1 MELGGIGMLID
12 MPATLRLDRAAI
24 EPLVREIVTDILQE
38 QLPEALSRGRTTVQM
53 PAYFLVSSVYPTDV
67 LSVVEAPDVTAG
79 ERNEPHWRAV
89 QDIHR
94 ADRIIF
100 RDSTRK
106 ALVGIA
112 TADRMEKGI
121 HRHAPHKQAIRWWL
135 RDSKL
140 FEAAISDEEFRQIF
154 REHDEGGAGFKL
166 FRDSGQFSQK
176 TYTYPL
182 GRATAE
188 AVLARARAPITT
200 HANAPF
206 APTDVIRILV
216 TACPKKPGNKNY
228 ERWMA
233 SYKDGCT
240 VAETIAKGATKGDI
254 KYDLEHGFIAIERP
268 AS

>member
-1 MELGGIGMLID
+1 MLID
-12 MPATLRLDRAAI
+12 MPAKLSLDRAAI

-38 QLPEALSRGRTTVQM
+38 QLPKASSVGGTALQI
-53 PAYFLVSSVYPTDV
+53 PAYFLVSSIHPAD
-67 LSVVEAPDVTAG
+67 LLNVVEAPDVTAG

-89 QDIHR
+89 QDIHP
-94 ADRIIF
+94 ADRVIF

-112 TADRMEKGI
+112 TADRMEKGT
-121 HRHAPHKQAIRWWL
+121 HRHAPHRRAIRWWL
-135 RDSKL
+135 RDSTL
-140 FEAAISDEEFRQIF
+140 FGVAISDEEFRQIF
-154 REHDEGGAGFKL
+154 REHDDGRAGFKL

-188 AVLARARAPITT
+188 ALLARARAPIAT

-216 TACPKKPGNKNY
+216 TECPKKPGNKNY

-233 SYKDGCT
+233 SYKDGRT

-254 KYDLEHGFIAIERP
+254 KYDLEHGFIAIEQ
-268 AS
+268 ALANQ